1 MRLEQGC
8 GVRVGFDSAQPPGFD
23 SAQPPGFGSAQPTV
37 VAQPKRA
44 QPDRPLCVIEGPL
57 QSNAMDT
64 LLKPLLLLPWPDW
77 LALALFFGGWVGYAR
92 WARRRADRTPSILA
106 TTNQWRRRWML
117 QATWR
122 DNRIVDAAVTQSLS
136 ASPSF
141 FASTSIL
148 IIGGLLAALGS
159 GKASGLVQE
168 IPFAAR
174 TTVQVFELKLVLLTA
189 IFVHAFF
196 RFTWS
201 LRQYSFGAIMVGAAP
216 EAKQFAADDPQ
227 RALFADRAGRV
238 MGLAAETFND
248 GLRTYYMSFAAVAWF
263 FSAWAFMAATAA
275 VLVVLYRREF
285 HSEVLAALRVG
296 LEAPLPAPP
305 PSSPG

>member
-1 MRLEQGC
+1 
-8 GVRVGFDSAQPPGFD
+8 
-23 SAQPPGFGSAQPTV
+23 
-37 VAQPKRA
+37 
-44 QPDRPLCVIEGPL
+44 
-57 QSNAMDT
+57 MDT

-77 LALALFFGGWVGYAR
+77 LALGLFFSGWWGYAH
-92 WARRRADRTPSILA
+92 WARQRAQVRPSILA

-122 DNRIVDAAVTQSLS
+122 ENRIVDSAVTQSLS

-148 IIGGLLAALGS
+148 IIGGLLAALGATD
-159 GKASGLVQE
+159 KASGLVQE

-174 TTVQVFELKLVLLTA
+174 TSALVFDLKLALLAA

-201 LRQYSFGAIMVGAAP
+201 LRQYSFGAIIVGAAP
-216 EAKQFAADDPQ
+216 EARQFAADEAQ
-227 RALFADRAGRV
+227 REPFADRAGRV

-248 GLRTYYMSFAAVAWF
+248 GLRAYYMSFAAVAWF
-263 FSAWAFMAATAA
+263 FSAWAFMGATAA

-285 HSEVLAALRVG
+285 RSEVLLALREG
-296 LEAPLPAPP
+296 LGPMPP
-305 PSSPG
+305 PPVR